1 VLDTSHPA
9 APRRVRLD
17 ELVPPESRDAFW
29 RALDLAVRKNAA
41 CTGETSWDSPLDEEG
56 LGDLEFFVTPDSLVV
71 FAPLPHAALAF
82 AECAFPRT
90 PAIEWLRPG
99 MAW

>member
-1 VLDTSHPA
+1 
-9 APRRVRLD
+9 VRLD

-41 CTGETSWDSPLDEEG
+41 CMGETSWDSPLDEEG
-56 LGDLEFFVTPDSLVV
+56 LGDLSFYVTPDALVV
-71 FAPLPHAALAF
+71 LAPLPHVALAF

-90 PAIEWLRPG
+90 QPIAWLRPG
-99 MAW
+99 IAW